1 MSYAGGPCIV
11 AAADASCGLNGLAL
25 YQSAHQHFTPLT
37 ISTTA
42 RGLCR
47 RISSAASAGL
57 PNVASCTL
65 TCGWWLDGKKRGVV
79 MNHEKDFLRKT

>member
-1 MSYAGGPCIV
+1 MSCIL
-11 AAADASCGLNGLAL
+11 AAADESCSLNGVAL
-25 YQSAHQHFTPLT
+25 HQATHQHFTPLT

-57 PNVASCTL
+57 SNLASCTL
-65 TCGWWLDGKKRGVV
+65 TCGWCKEEEYC
-79 MNHEKDFLRKT
+79 HEP